1 MSTGRIALLLALLTL
16 TACVSQAKYD
26 TVARQRD
33 DYRRQFDAA
42 QSTEAV
48 LRADLR
54 ASESEKQELQ
64 QTYEDLTTILSEY
77 IVAKKITLLAMQ
89 SGVHIRMK
97 SEILFPTGS
106 ANLNPEGSDLL
117 KQIVPELNEIPFQI
131 VVAGHTDNVPIGP
144 GLREAFP
151 TNWDLAAARA
161 AHVADLLESEGV
173 SNKRMVVVSFGE
185 IQPVADNG
193 TAEGRSQN
201 RRIELRLR
209 PVVPGR

>member
-1 MSTGRIALLLALLTL
+1 MLTGRIALVLALLAL

-33 DYRRQFDAA
+33 DYRRQIDAA

-54 ASESEKQELQ
+54 ASEAEKQQLQ
-64 QTYEDLTTILSEY
+64 ETYEDLTGILSEY
-77 IVAKKITLLAMQ
+77 IVAKKIKLLAMQ
-89 SGVHIRMK
+89 SGVYIRMK

-106 ANLNPEGSDLL
+106 AELNPEGSDLL
-117 KQIVPELNEIPFQI
+117 KKIVPELNEIPYQI

-144 GLREAFP
+144 GLRQKFP
-151 TNWDLAAARA
+151 TNWDLAGARA
-161 AHVADLLESEGV
+161 AHVTDLLETEGV
-173 SNKRMVVVSFGE
+173 PSKRMVVVSFGE
-185 IQPVADNG
+185 IQPVADNA
-193 TAEGRSQN
+193 TAEGRAEN

-209 PVVPGR
+209 PVVP